1 MRLLRTPIQHI
12 VIGEVIID
20 EGSAIMIR
28 IKKPQ
33 TGIYEDITL
42 GQLLTEM
49 AAPLQGR
56 TNAFLLTPVLHI
68 KIGELLCVGKNT
80 AALRIKKPRTMIYE
94 VITIDELLL
103 AVSQLAAPAA

>member
-1 MRLLRTPIQHI
+1 MQDSCAQLSRQPTQSVHSGKTFDMEDFRMRLLRTPIQHI

-56 TNAFLLTPVLHI
+56 TNAFLLTHSCLTH
-68 KIGELLCVGKNT
+68 
-80 AALRIKKPRTMIYE
+80 
-94 VITIDELLL
+94 
-103 AVSQLAAPAA
+103 